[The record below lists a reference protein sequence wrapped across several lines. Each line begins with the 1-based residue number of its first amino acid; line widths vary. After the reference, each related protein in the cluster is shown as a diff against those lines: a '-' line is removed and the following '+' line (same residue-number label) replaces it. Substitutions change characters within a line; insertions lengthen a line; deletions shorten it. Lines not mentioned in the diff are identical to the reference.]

1 MRLTGLGAVRDL
13 VGEVAKL
20 LAPEG
25 LELDEVLRLLLSIIG
40 VRLSFG
46 RVFFIILR
54 KDDVAGRRT

>member
-1 MRLTGLGAVRDL
+1 MCFAGIGPVSAL